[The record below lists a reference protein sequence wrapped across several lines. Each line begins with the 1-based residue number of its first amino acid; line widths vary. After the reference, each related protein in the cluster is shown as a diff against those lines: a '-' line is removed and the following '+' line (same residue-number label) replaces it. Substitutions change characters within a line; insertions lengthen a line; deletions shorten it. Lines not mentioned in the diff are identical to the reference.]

1 MILFHTASSDASI
14 YLQQPYQN
22 TGIDEVLEI
31 SKQYYGDTKD
41 ISRVLIKFNNTDV
54 SKSIYDGNIN
64 KQLLLSSSIYDINTI
79 SSSWNNAVSN
89 SLYFSA
95 SYTLESHSL
104 FLLGQYSES
113 YEQLSSSYNEISN
126 SIYVLESN
134 ITLVNVNDYLAI
146 SSSFAAMVTSS
157 IENSIVDLEL
167 SSSFINI
174 SKSYADYIIES
185 ASIFNEKIDYNLFL
199 DRFNN
204 YTTNNITSGSLFTS
218 VNVLSSSWNSYNISA
233 INFSS
238 SYNIQSQSLYSNIL
252 NGDYNNNFT
261 ASLQLKITEAD
272 EIASTFTIELFE
284 VSGSWEN
291 GTGTRFDNL
300 TTNGAS
306 WYYRNENNSNWY
318 KQMDGITASYGV
330 GVTGS
335 WDGLGGS
342 WFTQSIAT
350 QTFSYTLDDINLDVT
365 NAVRNWVSGSSHNGF
380 ILKLTSTA
388 ESDNSDYGSI
398 KMFSKETNTIY
409 QPKLVLGYA
418 DSGSVTGS
426 LAEVSDRVD
435 SANYEFLYRVYPSNL
450 KKEYTKGQK
459 VTIKVDARELYPVK
473 QFNSTFAHQVKYYLP
488 TTTYYSIIDTITKE
502 PIIDYSENTKVVRDN
517 YNNLIKLNFSNWAVG
532 RTYTLLLKVVTTDN
546 EEIFEIGSFDI
557 YE

>member
-1 MILFHTASSDASI
+1 MVLFHTASSDASI

-41 ISRVLIKFNNTDV
+41 ISRVLIKFNSTSV
-54 SKSIYDGNIN
+54 
-64 KQLLLSSSIYDINTI
+64 
-79 SSSWNNAVSN
+79 V
-89 SLYFSA
+89 
-95 SYTLESHSL
+95 
-104 FLLGQYSES
+104 
-113 YEQLSSSYNEISN
+113 
-126 SIYVLESN
+126 SN
-134 ITLVNVNDYLAI
+134 IT
-146 SSSFAAMVTSS
+146 
-157 IENSIVDLEL
+157 
-167 SSSFINI
+167 
-174 SKSYADYIIES
+174 
-185 ASIFNEKIDYNLFL
+185 
-199 DRFNN
+199 
-204 YTTNNITSGSLFTS
+204 
-218 VNVLSSSWNSYNISA
+218 
-233 INFSS
+233 
-238 SYNIQSQSLYSNIL
+238 
-252 NGDYNNNFT
+252 NNNFT
-261 ASLQLKITEAD
+261 ASLQLKITEAN

-398 KMFSKETNTIY
+398 KMFSKETNTPVALAFVLRSVM
-409 QPKLVLGYA
+409 PKLV
-418 DSGSVTGS
+418 DW
-426 LAEVSDRVD
+426 
-435 SANYEFLYRVYPSNL
+435 L
-450 KKEYTKGQK
+450 K
-459 VTIKVDARELYPVK
+459 
-473 QFNSTFAHQVKYYLP
+473 P
-488 TTTYYSIIDTITKE
+488 T
-502 PIIDYSENTKVVRDN
+502 
-517 YNNLIKLNFSNWAVG
+517 LIRPG
-532 RTYTLLLKVVTTDN
+532 PP
-546 EEIFEIGSFDI
+546 
-557 YE
+557 

>member
-1 MILFHTASSDASI
+1 MILFYTASSDASI

-22 TGIDEVLEI
+22 TGIDEILEI

-41 ISRVLIKFNNTDV
+41 ISRVLIKFN
-54 SKSIYDGNIN
+54 
-64 KQLLLSSSIYDINTI
+64 
-79 SSSWNNAVSN
+79 
-89 SLYFSA
+89 SA
-95 SYTLESHSL
+95 S
-104 FLLGQYSES
+104 
-113 YEQLSSSYNEISN
+113 
-126 SIYVLESN
+126 VVSN
-134 ITLVNVNDYLAI
+134 IT
-146 SSSFAAMVTSS
+146 
-157 IENSIVDLEL
+157 
-167 SSSFINI
+167 
-174 SKSYADYIIES
+174 
-185 ASIFNEKIDYNLFL
+185 
-199 DRFNN
+199 
-204 YTTNNITSGSLFTS
+204 
-218 VNVLSSSWNSYNISA
+218 
-233 INFSS
+233 
-238 SYNIQSQSLYSNIL
+238 
-252 NGDYNNNFT
+252 NNNFT
-261 ASLQLKITEAD
+261 ASLQLKITEAN

-318 KQMDGITASYGV
+318 KQMDGVTASYGV

-350 QTFSYTLDDINLDVT
+350 QTFSYTLDDINLDIT
-365 NAVRNWVSGSSHNGF
+365 NAVRTWRSGSTHNGF
-380 ILKLTSTA
+380 ILKLTSAA
-388 ESDNSDYGSI
+388 ENDASDYGSI

-426 LAEVSDRVD
+426 LAEVSGVIN

-532 RTYTLLLKVVTTDN
+532 RTYTLLLKVVGTDN
-546 EEIFEIGSFDI
+546 EEIFEIGTFDI

>member
-22 TGIDEVLEI
+22 TGIDEILEI

-41 ISRVLIKFNNTDV
+41 ISRVLIKFN
-54 SKSIYDGNIN
+54 
-64 KQLLLSSSIYDINTI
+64 
-79 SSSWNNAVSN
+79 
-89 SLYFSA
+89 SA
-95 SYTLESHSL
+95 S
-104 FLLGQYSES
+104 
-113 YEQLSSSYNEISN
+113 
-126 SIYVLESN
+126 VVSN
-134 ITLVNVNDYLAI
+134 ITD
-146 SSSFAAMVTSS
+146 
-157 IENSIVDLEL
+157 
-167 SSSFINI
+167 
-174 SKSYADYIIES
+174 
-185 ASIFNEKIDYNLFL
+185 
-199 DRFNN
+199 
-204 YTTNNITSGSLFTS
+204 
-218 VNVLSSSWNSYNISA
+218 
-233 INFSS
+233 
-238 SYNIQSQSLYSNIL
+238 
-252 NGDYNNNFT
+252 NNFT
-261 ASLQLKITEAD
+261 ASLQLKITEAN

-306 WYYRNENNSNWY
+306 WYYRNENSSNWY

-335 WDGLGGS
+335 WDGLGGA
-342 WFTQSIAT
+342 WYTQSIAT

-365 NAVRNWVSGSSHNGF
+365 NAVRNWISGSTHNGF

-388 ESDNSDYGSI
+388 EGDNSDYGSI

-409 QPKLVLGYA
+409 QPKLVLGYP

-426 LAEVSDRVD
+426 LAEVSDIID

-473 QFNSTFAHQVKYYLP
+473 QFNSTFAYQVKYYLP

-532 RTYTLLLKVVTTDN
+532 RTYTLLLKVVDTDN
-546 EEIFEIGSFDI
+546 EEIFEIGTFDI